1 MKKSIF
7 SSFFLVLLATVSF
20 GQTTIFNYS
29 NSAGMWGFV
38 KADGT
43 EVTKDIYKSV
53 SYFSSDG
60 YATATNPATKDA
72 ILLNSKGEIVDL
84 KLKGILDLDYIG
96 ETEKNVDSKA
106 LIFRIG
112 KKFGVVNVNGKVLHN
127 ADYDKIDKTKSS
139 ILVGKK
145 GGVLSLLKLDG
156 TSIPL
161 NTDIIEVRDFNE
173 GFAPFVAKNK
183 LLGFMD
189 ESGKQVIEAKFTAVG
204 YFSAGLAWA
213 KPGGVDKALAKAGYI
228 DKTGKWVIDAKY
240 DIAREFEPVSKRAMV
255 KLSDMT
261 IYISP
266 TGEEIKVDGATK
278 LGQFEEG
285 LAYAFKG
292 DMVGFVNP
300 SGKWVIDAQY
310 EKVLDFKNGLAQ
322 VRKDGLWGVINTKGV
337 VVIPIEFKDLGEIKN
352 GFCPALK
359 QLNEKEAK
367 WGIIDSK
374 GKFVVE
380 PKYVKLK

>member
-1 MKKSIF
+1 MKK
-7 SSFFLVLLATVSF
+7 LVLTGILTVLISAISI

-29 NSAGMWGFV
+29 NALGMWGFV
-38 KADGT
+38 KSDGT
-43 EVTKDIYKSV
+43 EITKDIYKSV

-60 YATATNPATKDA
+60 YATALDPSTKEA
-72 ILLNSKGEIVDL
+72 VLLNTKGEVVDL
-84 KLKGILDLDYIG
+84 NLKGILDLDYIG

-106 LIFRIG
+106 AIFKIG
-112 KKFGVVNVNGKVLHN
+112 KKFGVVNVNGKVIHT

-145 GGVLSLLKLDG
+145 GTALSLLKLDG
-156 TSIPL
+156 STITL
-161 NTDIIEVRDFNE
+161 DANIIDVRDFRE
-173 GFAPFVAKNK
+173 GLAPFVAKSK
-183 LLGFMD
+183 LLGFID
-189 ESGKQVIEAKFTAVG
+189 EQGKVVIEAKFESVG
-204 YFSAGLAWA
+204 YFSVGLAWA
-213 KPGGVDKALAKAGYI
+213 KPEVVGKAGAKVGFI

-240 DIAREFEPVSKRAMV
+240 DLGKEFETVSKRAMV
-255 KLSDMT
+255 KSGEIMMYLT
-261 IYISP
+261 P